1 MRRINFLFILCLF
14 FTLAMSGCGASGD
27 SGSSDAVQDQATDTS
42 GDKLSSDDIVPVTG
56 PGWYKGDLHAHS
68 TYSDGDVSVG
78 DVVKIAE
85 AKGLNFF
92 TLTDHM
98 HGESGNVTKSWDDIG
113 YHSSKLT
120 LLYGA
125 EWTTGKGH
133 ANVWSNKRF
142 DWEALYA
149 FDKAE
154 NVKEAI
160 ATAHSFR
167 IEGQEVLFSINHP
180 TSSWEYSFEDSS
192 EADSMEIWNSVIPMP
207 DFIDG
212 YYQKG
217 KRITAVG
224 GSDSHDHMAEYKEI
238 KDLAA
243 NVHNIGWPTT
253 WVYAESSS
261 AFDILKGIRAG
272 RTAVSISPDGPF
284 LEFTADA
291 DNDGY
296 YELMTGN
303 TIPSDDF
310 GKDVNFKIMV
320 TNNKIISSF
329 LTVIKNGIMFKKT
342 WCANDIY
349 IFEFTDKPQAS
360 DYYRVQIGNGILP
373 LGFTSPI
380 FTW

>member
-1 MRRINFLFILCLF
+1 MF
-14 FTLAMSGCGASGD
+14 FGLAMTGCGASGG
-27 SGSSDAVQDQATDTS
+27 SGSSDAVQVQTQDTPD
-42 GDKLSSDDIVPVTG
+42 DKLASDDVVPVTG

-68 TYSDGDVSVG
+68 TYSDGDISVG

-85 AKGLNFF
+85 GKGLNFF

-98 HGESGNVTKSWDDIG
+98 DGESGNVTKSWNDIG
-113 YHSSKLT
+113 YRSKKLE
-120 LLYGA
+120 LIYGA

-154 NVKEAI
+154 NVKAAI

-167 IEGQEVLFSINHP
+167 LEDQEVLFSINHP
-180 TSSWEYSFEDSS
+180 NNSWDYSFYDSLD
-192 EADSMEIWNSVIPMP
+192 ADTMEIWNSVIPMP
-207 DFIDG
+207 DFIEG

-217 KRITAVG
+217 NRITAVG
-224 GSDSHDHMAEYKEI
+224 GSDSHDHLAEYEDI
-238 KDLAA
+238 EDLAA
-243 NVHNIGWPTT
+243 NIHNIGWPTT
-253 WVYAESSS
+253 WVYADSSS
-261 AFDILKGIRAG
+261 ALDILKGIRAG

-284 LEFTADA
+284 LDFTADA

-303 TIPSDDF
+303 TIPPAAF

-320 TNNKIISSF
+320 TNPKIISTF
-329 LTVIKNGIMFKKT
+329 LTVIKNGITFKKT

-349 IFEFTDKPQAS
+349 IYEFTDKPQDG
-360 DYYRVQIGNGILP
+360 DYYRVQIGNGILA
-373 LGFTSPI
+373 LGFTGPI

>member
-1 MRRINFLFILCLF
+1 MKRVECLLIFCLF
-14 FTLAMSGCGASGD
+14 LTLAITGCGGSGGSD
-27 SGSSDAVQDQATDTS
+27 SNDIAQVQTEDTS
-42 GDKLSSDDIVPVTG
+42 GDNYSSDDIPPVTG

-98 HGESGNVTKSWDDIG
+98 HGENDNITESWNDVG

-120 LLYGA
+120 LIYGS

-133 ANVWSNKRF
+133 ANVWSNKRY
-142 DWEALYA
+142 DWEALYV

-154 NVKEAI
+154 NAKDAI

-167 IEGQEVLFSINHP
+167 TEDQEVLFSINHP
-180 TSSWEYSFEDSS
+180 MDSWEYSFEDSIDV
-192 EADSMEIWNSVIPMP
+192 DSMEIWNSVIPMP

-212 YYQKG
+212 YYKKG

-224 GSDSHDHMAEYKEI
+224 GSDSHDHMAEYQEI

-261 AFDILKGIRAG
+261 ALDILKGIRAG
-272 RTAVSISPDGPF
+272 KTAVSISPDGPF
-284 LEFTADA
+284 MELTADA
-291 DNDGY
+291 DGDGY
-296 YELMTGN
+296 FELMAGDA
-303 TIPSDDF
+303 IPSGAL
-310 GKDVNFKIMV
+310 GKDVDFKIMV
-320 TNNKIISSF
+320 TNSKIASTF
-329 LTVIKNGIMFKKT
+329 LTVIKNGNLFRKT

-349 IFEFTDKPQAS
+349 IYEFTDKPEEG
-360 DYYRVQIGNGILP
+360 DYYRVQIGNGILL
-373 LGFTSPI
+373 LGFAGPI
-380 FTW
+380 YTW